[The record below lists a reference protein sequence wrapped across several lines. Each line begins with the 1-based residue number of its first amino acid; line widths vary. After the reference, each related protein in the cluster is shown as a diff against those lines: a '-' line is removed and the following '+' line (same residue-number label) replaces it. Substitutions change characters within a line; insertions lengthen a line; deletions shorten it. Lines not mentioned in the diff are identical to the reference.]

1 MPGWDG
7 FSIPNW
13 FAAHYDAPVLVD
25 NQVNLMALGEHWTHW
40 RDVEHMVFVRVGS
53 TISCGIVAGRRIH
66 RGAQG
71 IAGDIGHIRLL
82 GHDDVVCRCGNPGC
96 LEALAGTRAIA
107 ARLTA
112 AGLSAESG
120 SDVVALVRAGEPL
133 ALQALRTS
141 GRHLGEVLAQ
151 CINFFNPGAI
161 VVGGAIAQAHRQLLV
176 GLREVAIARSL
187 PMATRDLRT
196 GASQLGDRAGVIGA
210 AIMVIDYV
218 LAPDKVDRAVQGHP
232 R

>member
-1 MPGWDG
+1 M
-7 FSIPNW
+7 
-13 FAAHYDAPVLVD
+13 
-25 NQVNLMALGEHWTHW
+25 
-40 RDVEHMVFVRVGS
+40 
-53 TISCGIVAGRRIH
+53 H

-71 IAGDIGHIRLL
+71 IAGDIGHIRLP
-82 GHDDVVCRCGNPGC
+82 GHDDVVCRCGNTGC

-112 AGLSAESG
+112 AGLPAESG

-196 GASQLGDRAGVIGA
+196 GPSQLGDRAGAIGA
-210 AIMVIDYV
+210 AIMVIDHV
-218 LAPDKVDRAVQGHP
+218 LAPDKVDRAVQGHS